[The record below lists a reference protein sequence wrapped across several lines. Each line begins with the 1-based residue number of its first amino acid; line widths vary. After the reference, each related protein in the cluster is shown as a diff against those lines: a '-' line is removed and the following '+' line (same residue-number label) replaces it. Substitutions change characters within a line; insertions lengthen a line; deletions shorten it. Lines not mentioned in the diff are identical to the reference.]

1 MNDLSAQEFRALMR
15 LDFCSFLQRSF
26 HELMPQAKFWPN
38 WHIEHIAG
46 KLEACR
52 QGRIKRLIINVP
64 PRSLKSLAGS
74 IALPAWWLGHD
85 PTAQIIAVSY
95 AQDLSDKLARDC
107 RTIMQSSW
115 YQSLF
120 ATRLSNERKAV
131 SEFVTTMGGS
141 RLATSVSGVLTGRGA
156 DVIVIDDPLKP
167 DEALSD
173 ARRTTCNNWYDTVL
187 LSRLNDKKAGCIIL
201 IMQRL
206 HENDLVGHV
215 LEQDAWEVV
224 SFPAISEED
233 QAYVIES
240 PFGSHVHHRRT
251 GDVLHPAREPLATL
265 DALRRGLGP
274 YNFAGQYQQAPAPA
288 GGGMV
293 QATWFPRYT
302 PEDLPQKFDQIV
314 QSWDTANK
322 PSELADY
329 SVCTTFGVKNKHFY
343 LLNVLRKKFGY
354 PDLKRAVIEQ
364 SRLFGPSVILIE
376 DKASGTQLIQ
386 ELREASLYTI
396 IRYKP
401 EGDKIMRLNAQTGA
415 MEGGFVHLPR
425 EAHWLADYL
434 HELVTFPRGHY
445 DDQVDS
451 TAQALSW
458 FKQSQSTTGIIEYT
472 RRLAEQAKR
481 PVQKM
486 IKLRAPIGV
495 SHVYTMSG
503 QQHVVCD
510 GMLELSEENCGPLIV
525 NGGAK
530 MCQMAA

>member
-1 MNDLSAQEFRALMR
+1 MR

-26 HELMPQAKFWPN
+26 HELMPQAAFWPN

-52 QGRIKRLIINVP
+52 QGKIKRLIINVP

-107 RTIMQSSW
+107 RTIMLSCW

-120 ATRLSNERKAV
+120 ATRLSSERKAV
-131 SEFVTTMGGS
+131 GEFVTTLGGS

-156 DVIVIDDPLKP
+156 DVIIIDDPLKP

-173 ARRTTCNNWYDTVL
+173 ARRAACNNWYDTVL
-187 LSRLNDKKAGCIIL
+187 LSRLNDKTSGCIIL

-206 HENDLVGHV
+206 HEEDLVGHV

-224 SFPAISEED
+224 SFPAIAEED
-233 QAYVIES
+233 QTYVIES
-240 PFGSHVHHRRT
+240 PFGSCIHHRRT
-251 GDVLHPAREPLATL
+251 GDLLHPEREPLAAL
-265 DALRRGLGP
+265 EALRRGLGP

-293 QATWFPRYT
+293 EAAWFPRYA
-302 PEDLPQKFDQIV
+302 PEELPQEFDQIV

-329 SVCTTFGVKNKHFY
+329 SVCTTFGIKSKHFY

-354 PDLKRAVIEQ
+354 PELKRAVLEQ
-364 SRLFGPSVILIE
+364 SRLFAPGVILIE

-386 ELREASLYTI
+386 ELREAGLYKA
-396 IRYKP
+396 IRYRP

-434 HELVTFPRGHY
+434 HELVTFPKGRY

-451 TAQALSW
+451 TAQALAW
-458 FKQSQSTTGIIEYT
+458 FLQSQSTAGIIEYC
-472 RRLAEQAKR
+472 RMLNERNKH
-481 PVQKM
+481 PVQTM
-486 IKLRAPIGV
+486 IKLRAPAGI
-495 SHVYTMSG
+495 SNLYTIDG
-503 QQHVVCD
+503 QAVLVHD
-510 GMLELSEENCGPLIV
+510 GKVEVSEENRAPLLRAGFTLISDE
-525 NGGAK
+525 
-530 MCQMAA
+530 